1 MLKILFNHAS
11 LKELIMHSRPI
22 ILKLISCSSDRIGIW
37 KCWFFRREE
46 NGKETREKPSE
57 QDENRQQTQPTYGTG
72 SESNPGG
79 GRALSPLH
87 HCTTPAPMAL
97 FVFFS
102 VHPFNFYSF
111 LLFSRSF
118 VKTTKALT
126 SLSLSRRARFWLNSS
141 LACHVATIV
150 TALVLR
156 FLVFVAVY
164 IHRAL
169 MSDWYRAACIP
180 RHWRTF
186 TIILH

>member
-1 MLKILFNHAS
+1 MLVFQEGGKREGNQRKTL
-11 LKELIMHSRPI
+11 
-22 ILKLISCSSDRIGIW
+22 GT
-37 KCWFFRREE
+37 RRE
-46 NGKETREKPSE
+46 
-57 QDENRQQTQPTYGTG
+57 PTTNSTHIWHRVGIEPRRRTTF
-72 SESNPGG
+72 
-79 GRALSPLH
+79 SPLH

-126 SLSLSRRARFWLNSS
+126 SLSLSRLARFWLNSS